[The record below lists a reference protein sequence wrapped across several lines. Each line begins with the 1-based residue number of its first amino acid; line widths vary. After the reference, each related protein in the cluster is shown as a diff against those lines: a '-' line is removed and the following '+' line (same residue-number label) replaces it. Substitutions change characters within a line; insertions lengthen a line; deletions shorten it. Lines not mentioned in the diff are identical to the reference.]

1 MTSSTRYPESCICA
15 AGHTSGATLWKRKK
29 WPSQSKACTWKIGGL
44 YAVEEKIRMEHLEGE
59 AVVKLR
65 REKSYPIIKEL
76 EKWCK
81 EEYGHTVDKSPI
93 AKAMFYMYTR
103 FEQLSGYV
111 NDAQFCIDN
120 NPVER
125 SIRPLTL
132 NRKIRSSPDHMSSSM
147 QRQFSFHW
155 WDAVGKIRWTQN
167 YGCRTCWLGYR
178 RKEREEKTITPIYC
192 HLIGKDKQE
201 SYNKVKS
208 QTCFVRFLTLL

>member
-1 MTSSTRYPESCICA
+1 MPWRRKSEWNI
-15 AGHTSGATLWKRKK
+15 WK
-29 WPSQSKACTWKIGGL
+29 
-44 YAVEEKIRMEHLEGE
+44 GE

-65 REKSYPIIKEL
+65 REKNRTILSKNWK
-76 EKWCK
+76 KWCK

-132 NRKIRSSPDHMSSSM
+132 NRKKIRSSPDHMRQHM
-147 QRQFSFHW
+147 QRQFSFH
-155 WDAVGKIRWTQN
+155 
-167 YGCRTCWLGYR
+167 
-178 RKEREEKTITPIYC
+178 
-192 HLIGKDKQE
+192 
-201 SYNKVKS
+201 
-208 QTCFVRFLTLL
+208 

>member
-1 MTSSTRYPESCICA
+1 MEAEGNDPPRA
-15 AGHTSGATLWKRKK
+15 RHALG
-29 WPSQSKACTWKIGGL
+29 QIGGL

-93 AKAMFYMYTR
+93 ANAMFYMYTR

-132 NRKIRSSPDHMSSSM
+132 NRKNTLFSGSHEAAHAAAIFFSLMGCCRENKVNPKLWMQDVLIRV
-147 QRQFSFHW
+147 QE
-155 WDAVGKIRWTQN
+155 
-167 YGCRTCWLGYR
+167 
-178 RKEREEKTITPIYC
+178 KEREEKNDYT
-192 HLIGKDKQE
+192 D
-201 SYNKVKS
+201 
-208 QTCFVRFLTLL
+208 LLPFNWKG

>member
-1 MTSSTRYPESCICA
+1 MPWRRKSEWNI
-15 AGHTSGATLWKRKK
+15 WK
-29 WPSQSKACTWKIGGL
+29 GGGG
-44 YAVEEKIRMEHLEGE
+44 K
-59 AVVKLR
+59 KLR

-132 NRKIRSSPDHMSSSM
+132 NRKNTLFSGSHEAAHAAAIFFSLMGCCRENKVNPKLWMQDVLIRV
-147 QRQFSFHW
+147 QE
-155 WDAVGKIRWTQN
+155 
-167 YGCRTCWLGYR
+167 
-178 RKEREEKTITPIYC
+178 KEREEKTITPIYC

-208 QTCFVRFLTLL
+208 QTCFVWLLTLL